1 MNINETIQI
10 NNQLALL
17 IENEELDDDTIRDTY
32 EFIKSEIEN
41 NSNNLVAYYKELDA
55 DIEKNKNMSKAYA
68 EYAKRLEKRKENVKK
83 TLTYFMHATNT
94 PIIKTDYAKIS
105 FRKSTA
111 VNIYEPSLLPKDC
124 ILIKEEP
131 SKSMIKKMLEAG
143 KEVQGAKLIENEN
156 LQIRWGDHSPLDWR
170 KDEF

>member
-32 EFIKSEIEN
+32 EFIKAEIEN

-68 EYAKRLEKRKENVKK
+68 EYAKRLEKRKAELLVQ
-83 TLTYFMHATNT
+83 
-94 PIIKTDYAKIS
+94 IS
-105 FRKSTA
+105 RLQ
-111 VNIYEPSLLPKDC
+111 N
-124 ILIKEEP
+124 
-131 SKSMIKKMLEAG
+131 
-143 KEVQGAKLIENEN
+143 EVKLIES
-156 LQIRWGDHSPLDWR
+156 QIGKIDLLIEEID
-170 KDEF
+170 KEM